1 MIYWFETDDRV
12 LNRRECLTRG
22 DAFLR
27 VTFERV
33 FICIRNTA
41 GYLRGIIIGS
51 GNQHRVFEI
60 KKKKK
65 IKTHSKES
73 VAKNLILPSHVS

>member
-22 DAFLR
+22 DAFLHTSVCSFAYVTR
-27 VTFERV
+27 PVTFAELSLE
-33 FICIRNTA
+33 A
-41 GYLRGIIIGS
+41 